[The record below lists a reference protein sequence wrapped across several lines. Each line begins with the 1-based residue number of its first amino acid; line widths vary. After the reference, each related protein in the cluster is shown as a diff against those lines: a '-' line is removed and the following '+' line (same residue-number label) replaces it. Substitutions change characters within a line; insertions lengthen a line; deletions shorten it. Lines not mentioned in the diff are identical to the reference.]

1 MSSGESVEDA
11 IFRCSKQHWVSNKN
25 KYLKA
30 KNKVLVTKGLPELP
44 PVTIKNAPDDLRQ
57 PNEMSPEA
65 IVFLIFR
72 NDPLFQIGR
81 QTVNSDDEDYGLRPS
96 STSSKIPISRKKQKQ
111 AEKKRMTKELEVR
124 VKNNDKSD
132 KNRAAL
138 THAEAARQ
146 LAESNMVSTKLQ
158 AIAQAE
164 RMGIKREELEGL
176 MRMTL
181 ASLFGNEDSNRSQ
194 AVGQLLDL
202 AAAGS
207 QKNHPVTEVVVNDV
221 SPTLVL
227 TYDVSSDAGTGT
239 TASGQT
245 GSGLC
250 IEELTQTTGL
260 GSSTGNCGPLLGQP
274 SADDICCCD
283 KLCKSFLA
291 GNADMEDITQ
301 LWLLHGC
308 DTVRCTNCRGRAHR
322 ACSGQIER
330 GNIQVD
336 LAVGMTTWCL
346 QCIDNTEPFEKESD
360 AFSIAA
366 SQSSA

>member
-207 QKNHPVTEVVVNDV
+207 QENHPVTEVVVDGV
-221 SPTLVL
+221 SPTLDL
-227 TYDVSSDAGTGT
+227 TYDGSSDAGTGT
-239 TASGQT
+239 TASGSAI
-245 GSGLC
+245 GVHLG
-250 IEELTQTTGL
+250 IEELTK
-260 GSSTGNCGPLLGQP
+260 P
-274 SADDICCCD
+274 
-283 KLCKSFLA
+283 
-291 GNADMEDITQ
+291 
-301 LWLLHGC
+301 
-308 DTVRCTNCRGRAHR
+308 
-322 ACSGQIER
+322 
-330 GNIQVD
+330 QV
-336 LAVGMTTWCL
+336 
-346 QCIDNTEPFEKESD
+346 
-360 AFSIAA
+360 
-366 SQSSA
+366 